1 MPTTPKTIKITVNPN
16 SDSFASFDPRTLYA
30 ISEAIPLT
38 RKITE
43 SQNTIIK
50 CRVKTQN
57 LLYLYKN
64 QVLIDVYF
72 EYDA

>member
-16 SDSFASFDPRTLYA
+16 SDSFAFDPRTLYA

-43 SQNTIIK
+43 SQSTIIK